1 MDQIQDQFFLKETLK
16 LAKEGI
22 GWTNPNPMVGA
33 VLVKNGKIIGKG
45 CHKRVGSAHAEIEAI
60 KSSKENVEGA
70 TLYVNLE
77 PCNHFGRTPPC
88 VDKII
93 KAQISHVVCCTLDP
107 NPKVSGKG
115 VAKLKKAG
123 IAVSVG
129 VLQDQARILNETF
142 FSFHEKNRPFIAL
155 KFASSLDGKIATKT
169 GESKWITNEKARTF
183 AKRLRSQYQA
193 VLVGVNTVIYDNP
206 YLGVRDKTKKDP
218 LRIILDPNL
227 RVPLESQVLR
237 DNNVLI
243 VTTSLASE
251 KKIELL
257 KQKGI
262 TILILKNKE
271 ILLKDLL
278 NYLKEQEIISVLVEG
293 GGKTLG
299 IFIDERL
306 FDKVYAFYA
315 PIIIGGK
322 EGVSAIGGS
331 GASYIKDAVRLKNL
345 TLKKFDDNMLIIGY
359 PSMF

>member
-1 MDQIQDQFFLKETLK
+1 
-16 LAKEGI
+16 
-22 GWTNPNPMVGA
+22 
-33 VLVKNGKIIGKG
+33 
-45 CHKRVGSAHAEIEAI
+45 
-60 KSSKENVEGA
+60 
-70 TLYVNLE
+70 
-77 PCNHFGRTPPC
+77 
-88 VDKII
+88 
-93 KAQISHVVCCTLDP
+93 
-107 NPKVSGKG
+107 
-115 VAKLKKAG
+115 
-123 IAVSVG
+123 
-129 VLQDQARILNETF
+129 
-142 FSFHEKNRPFIAL
+142 
-155 KFASSLDGKIATKT
+155 
-169 GESKWITNEKARTF
+169 WITNEKARTF

-206 YLGVRDKTKKDP
+206 HLGVRNKAKKDP
-218 LRIILDPNL
+218 LRIILDPHL

-237 DNNVLI
+237 DNNVLL

-251 KKIELL
+251 EKIELL
-257 KQKGI
+257 KQKRI
-262 TILILKNKE
+262 TVLMLKNKE

-299 IFIDERL
+299 ICIDERL

-331 GASYIKDAVRLKNL
+331 GASYIKDAVHLKNV